1 MQQILSGLGGEGV
14 ENLGEVRILF
24 FSLKQPAFYYNK
36 EVIGFQLLFFITAC
50 RTLWKVVTSRF
61 LNGRNNVDVS
71 HSN

>member
-24 FSLKQPAFYYNK
+24 FSLKQPALYYNK
-36 EVIGFQLLFFITAC
+36 EVIGFQLLFFITAR

-71 HSN
+71 HSY